1 LESASSPYQAEQDQ
15 VKEATHGTARRWK
28 AKSEKTPITRPLT
41 AAPER
46 IGRAASHR
54 SPTPTIENSQ
64 EAFMAATAIAVATMK
79 VAQVPGPGKDF
90 EIVERKIPTPGAGE
104 VRIKVQACGVCH
116 SDVLTK
122 EGAWPGIQY
131 PRVPGHEV
139 AGIIDEVGEGVSAW
153 KKGQR
158 VGVGWHGGQDN
169 TCLSCRRGDFRNC
182 RNVLIPGIS
191 YDGGYQQY
199 MVAPVGALAAIPESL
214 SDVEAAPL
222 LCAGITT
229 FNALRHSGALPSDLV
244 AIQGIG
250 GLGHL
255 GIQFA
260 SKFGYKVA
268 AIGRGPENAALAK
281 KLGANVYIDS
291 KATNAAEELQKLGGA
306 QVILATAPSSKSMS
320 ELIDGLGPNGKLMV
334 IGAAFEPI
342 EVTPIQLIMGSRT
355 IQGWAAG
362 TPTDSEDTLRFAE
375 MTGVRPMIETYPLE
389 EAAEAYARMM
399 SGKAQF
405 RVVITM

>member
-1 LESASSPYQAEQDQ
+1 M
-15 VKEATHGTARRWK
+15 K
-28 AKSEKTPITRPLT
+28 A
-41 AAPER
+41 
-46 IGRAASHR
+46 
-54 SPTPTIENSQ
+54 
-64 EAFMAATAIAVATMK
+64 
-79 VAQVPGPGKDF
+79 AQIPKAGGDF
-90 EIVERKIPTPGAGE
+90 EIVEREIPTPGAGQ

-122 EGAWPGIQY
+122 EGAWPGIEY

-139 AGIIDEVGEGVSAW
+139 AGIIDELGAGVSAW

-169 TCLSCRRGDFRNC
+169 TCISCRRGDFRNC
-182 RNVLIPGIS
+182 RNLKIPGIT

-199 MVAPVGALAAIPESL
+199 MLAPVEALAAIPESL

-229 FNALRHSGALPSDLV
+229 YNALRHSGAMPGDLV
-244 AIQGIG
+244 AVQGIG

-255 GIQFA
+255 GIQFGN
-260 SKFGYKVA
+260 KFGYKVA
-268 AIGRGPENAALAK
+268 AIGRGSENSVLAK
-281 KLGANVYIDS
+281 KLGASVYIDS

-306 QVILATAPSSKSMS
+306 QVILATAPSSKAMS

-334 IGAAFEPI
+334 IGATFDPI
-342 EVTPIQLIMGSRT
+342 EVAPVKLISGSRT

-362 TPTDSEDTLRFAE
+362 TPADSEDTLLFAE
-375 MTGVRPMIETYPLE
+375 LSGVRPMIETYPLE
-389 EAAEAYARMM
+389 KAGEAYARMM
-399 SGKAQF
+399 SGNAQF
-405 RVVITM
+405 RVVLTM

>member
-1 LESASSPYQAEQDQ
+1 M
-15 VKEATHGTARRWK
+15 ATT
-28 AKSEKTPITRPLT
+28 
-41 AAPER
+41 
-46 IGRAASHR
+46 
-54 SPTPTIENSQ
+54 
-64 EAFMAATAIAVATMK
+64 AVAIGTMK
-79 VAQVPGPGKDF
+79 VAQVPSPGADF
-90 EIVERKIPTPGAGE
+90 KIVEREIPEPGTGH

-139 AGIIDEVGEGVSAW
+139 AGVIDEVGAGVSAW

-158 VGVGWHGGQDN
+158 VGVGWHGGHDN
-169 TCLSCRRGDFRNC
+169 TCLSCRRGDFGNC
-182 RNVLIPGIS
+182 QNMKIAGIS

-199 MVAPVGALAAIPESL
+199 MVAPVEALVAMPDSL

-244 AIQGIG
+244 AVQGIG

-268 AIGRGPENAALAK
+268 AIGRGPENEALAK
-281 KLGANVYIDS
+281 KLGASVYIDS

-306 QVILATAPSSKSMS
+306 RVILATAPSSKAMS
-320 ELIDGLGPNGKLMV
+320 ELIDGLGPNGKLVV
-334 IGAAFEPI
+334 IGASFDPI
-342 EVTPIQLIMGSRT
+342 EVTPIQLINGSRT
-355 IQGWAAG
+355 IQGWASG
-362 TPTDSEDTLRFAE
+362 VPTDSEDTLRFAE
-375 MTGVRPMIETYPLE
+375 LTGVRPMIETYPLE
-389 EAAEAYARMM
+389 KAAEAYARMM
-399 SGKAQF
+399 SGKAEF
-405 RVVITM
+405 RVVLTM

>member
-1 LESASSPYQAEQDQ
+1 
-15 VKEATHGTARRWK
+15 
-28 AKSEKTPITRPLT
+28 
-41 AAPER
+41 
-46 IGRAASHR
+46 
-54 SPTPTIENSQ
+54 
-64 EAFMAATAIAVATMK
+64 MK
-79 VAQVPGPGKDF
+79 VAQVPKAGGDF
-90 EIVERKIPTPGAGE
+90 EIVEREIPKPGTGQ
-104 VRIKVQACGVCH
+104 VLIKVQACGICH

-139 AGIIDEVGEGVSAW
+139 AGVIDEVGAGVSEW

-169 TCLSCRRGDFRNC
+169 TCLACRRGDFRNC
-182 RNVLIPGIS
+182 RNLKIPGIS

-199 MVAPVGALAAIPESL
+199 MVAPVEALAVIPDGL
-214 SDVEAAPL
+214 SDAEAAPL

-244 AIQGIG
+244 AVQGIG

-268 AIGRGPENAALAK
+268 AIGRGPESGALAK

-291 KATNAAEELQKLGGA
+291 KAANAAAELQKLGGA
-306 QVILATAPSSKSMS
+306 QAILATAPSSKAMS
-320 ELIDGLGPNGKLMV
+320 ELIDGLAPNGKFMV
-334 IGAAFEPI
+334 IGVTMDPI
-342 EVTPIQLIMGSRT
+342 EVTPLQLISGSRAL
-355 IQGWAAG
+355 QGWAAG

-375 MTGVRPMIETYPLE
+375 LTGVRPMIETYPLE
-389 EAAEAYARMM
+389 RAAEGYARMM
-399 SGKAQF
+399 SGKAEF
-405 RVVITM
+405 RVVLTM